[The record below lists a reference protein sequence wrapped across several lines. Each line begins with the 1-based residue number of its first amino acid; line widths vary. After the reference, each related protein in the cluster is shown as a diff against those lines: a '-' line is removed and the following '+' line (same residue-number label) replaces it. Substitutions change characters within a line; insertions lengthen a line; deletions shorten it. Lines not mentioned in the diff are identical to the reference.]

1 MVMSL
6 RLKKIKIKPR
16 VKLNNKIYVHGRQ
29 PEFAGYYTI
38 HAQQIYE
45 PRASCF
51 LLALVYSFDDVLNQN
66 KDNKTA
72 PVE

>member
-1 MVMSL
+1 MNL
-6 RLKKIKIKPR
+6 EQ
-16 VKLNNKIYVHGRQ
+16 Y
-29 PEFAGYYTI
+29 
-38 HAQQIYE
+38 
-45 PRASCF
+45 CF